1 MVTRLD
7 INPHTLAYYID
18 NSGVSKDYLQMKV
31 QNIDAFLDGSKN
43 PTFNQLSKIAKLIDV
58 PTGLLLLSDPVEADK
73 NTLKFRT
80 INSNRIEKISNE
92 LRDTIVEMQ
101 TKQDFL
107 RNEID
112 YELDFIGKYSI
123 KNAYQQVVDDIR
135 NYLDIPIN
143 YQKNAGKNKNAL
155 KYFRDKM
162 SQIGIFIFF
171 NGSVKSNTHRSLSL
185 EEFRGFVLSD
195 KKAPIIFV
203 NSKDSEA
210 GRLFTLVHELVHLF
224 LDQEEIF
231 SLVDTGSYK
240 FDPTETFVN
249 RVTAEILLPN
259 EEIRK
264 LNSYDIEFL
273 AHEFP
278 VSKFVIV
285 RKLYDMKILTKN
297 EYDEKVS
304 QLKKELAKIPPD
316 KKSKG
321 GNYDNN
327 IRFRFDQTF
336 VHYIENAIKQNKI
349 TYTDAFNIVGVSYK
363 SFKILT
369 GDSM

>member
-1 MVTRLD
+1 MVTRLS
-7 INPHTLAYYID
+7 INPRTLAYYID
-18 NSGVSKDYLQMKV
+18 NSDVSKEYLQTRI
-31 QNIDAFLDGSKN
+31 QNIDAFLDGNVK
-43 PTFNQLSKIAKLIDV
+43 PTFNQLSEIAKLIDV
-58 PTGLLLLSDPVEADK
+58 PTGLLLLSDPVDTDK
-73 NTLKFRT
+73 SILKFRT

-92 LRDTIVEMQ
+92 LRDTIIEMQ

-107 RNEID
+107 RSEID

-123 KNAYQQVVDDIR
+123 KNDYQQVVDDMR
-135 NYLDIPIN
+135 NYLDIPVN
-143 YQKNAGKNKNAL
+143 YQKNVGKNAL

-162 SQIGIFIFF
+162 NKIGIFIFF

-185 EEFRGFVLSD
+185 DEFRGFVLSD

-240 FDPTETFVN
+240 FDRTEAFVN
-249 RVTAEILLPN
+249 KVAAEILLPA
-259 EEIRK
+259 EQIRK
-264 LNSYDIEFL
+264 LNNYDVEFL
-273 AHEFP
+273 AHKFP

-285 RKLYDMKILTKN
+285 RKLYNMKILTKR

-304 QLKKELAKIPPD
+304 QLEEEFAKTPSD
-316 KKSKG
+316 RKSVK
-321 GNYDNN
+321 GNYKNN
-327 IRFRFDQTF
+327 IRFHFDPTF

-349 TYTDAFNIVGVSYK
+349 TYTDAFNIAGVGYK

-369 GDSM
+369 GGRM

>member
-7 INPHTLAYYID
+7 INPRTLAYYID
-18 NSGVSKDYLQMKV
+18 NSRVSKDYLEMKV
-31 QNIDAFLDGSKN
+31 QNIDAFLDGSKT
-43 PTFNQLSKIAKLIDV
+43 PTFNQLSEIAKLIDV
-58 PTGLLLLSDPVEADK
+58 PTGLLLLSDPVDTDK
-73 NTLKFRT
+73 STLKFRT

-92 LRDTIVEMQ
+92 LRDTIIEMQ

-107 RNEID
+107 RSEID

-123 KNAYQQVVDDIR
+123 KNDYQQVVDDMR
-135 NYLDIPIN
+135 NYLDIPVN
-143 YQKNAGKNKNAL
+143 YQKNVGKNAL

-162 SQIGIFIFF
+162 NKIGIFIFF

-185 EEFRGFVLSD
+185 DEFRGFVLSD

-210 GRLFTLVHELVHLF
+210 GQLFTLVHELVHLF

-240 FDPTETFVN
+240 FDRTEAFVN
-249 RVTAEILLPN
+249 KVAAEVLLPD

-264 LNSYDIEFL
+264 LNNYDIEFL
-273 AHEFP
+273 AHKFP

-285 RKLYDMKILTKN
+285 RKLYDMKILTKK

-304 QLKKELAKIPPD
+304 QLEKEFAKIPLD
-316 KKSKG
+316 KITRG

-349 TYTDAFNIVGVSYK
+349 TYTDAFNIAGVSYK

-369 GDSM
+369 GGRM

>member
-7 INPHTLAYYID
+7 INPRTLAYYID
-18 NSGVSKDYLQMKV
+18 NSGVSKDYLEMKV

-43 PTFNQLSKIAKLIDV
+43 PTFNQLSEIAKLIDV
-58 PTGLLLLSDPVEADK
+58 PTGLLLLSDPVDTDK

-92 LRDTIVEMQ
+92 LRDTIIEMQ

-107 RNEID
+107 RSEID

-123 KNAYQQVVDDIR
+123 KNDYQQVVDDIR

-185 EEFRGFVLSD
+185 DEFRGFVLSD

-264 LNSYDIEFL
+264 LSSYDIEFL

-304 QLKKELAKIPPD
+304 QLKKEFAKIPVD
-316 KKSKG
+316 KKTRG

-349 TYTDAFNIVGVSYK
+349 TYTDAFNIAGVSYK

-369 GDSM
+369 GGRM

>member
-7 INPHTLAYYID
+7 INPRTLAYYID
-18 NSGVSKDYLQMKV
+18 NSGVSKDYLEMKV
-31 QNIDAFLDGSKN
+31 QNIDAFLDGSKT
-43 PTFNQLSKIAKLIDV
+43 PTFNQLSEIAKLIDV
-58 PTGLLLLSDPVEADK
+58 PTGLLLLSDPVEADN

-92 LRDTIVEMQ
+92 LRDTIIEMQ

-123 KNAYQQVVDDIR
+123 KNDYQQVVDDMR

-143 YQKNAGKNKNAL
+143 YQKNVGKNAL

-162 SQIGIFIFF
+162 NKIGIFIFF

-185 EEFRGFVLSD
+185 DEFRGFVLSD

-231 SLVDTGSYK
+231 DTGSYK
-240 FDPTETFVN
+240 FDRTEAFVN
-249 RVTAEILLPN
+249 KVAAEVLLPD

-264 LNSYDIEFL
+264 LNNYDIEFL
-273 AHEFP
+273 AHKFP

-285 RKLYDMKILTKN
+285 RKLYDMKILTKK

-304 QLKKELAKIPPD
+304 QLEKEFAKIPLD
-316 KKSKG
+316 KKTRG

-349 TYTDAFNIVGVSYK
+349 TYTDAFNIAGVSYK

-369 GDSM
+369 GGRM